1 LDSSVK
7 DVARAYYLAIEAIFQ
22 CSFTSEKTRLR
33 LQSVVLKNLE
43 DEIATA
49 LFDEEKDND
58 SRL

>member
-1 LDSSVK
+1 VK